1 MRKRKP
7 DSLVNPIAHAALA
20 ASTAARVA
28 LDAITEPDDDRHET
42 TYDAALEVMRSD
54 PAYALC
60 ALHDFAAE
68 LDIARIA
75 QDREQQVE
83 HLCAVRAAGV
93 AVAMHLIDQ
102 AAAAYGGDHA
112 ALINAALQLEA
123 DRPGPGDASQSRGR
137 RRRRVARGG

>member
-68 LDIARIA
+68 LDIA
-75 QDREQQVE
+75 QDRERQVE

-112 ALINAALQLEA
+112 ALTNAALQLEEN
-123 DRPGPGDASQSRGR
+123 RPGPGDASQGRG
-137 RRRRVARGG
+137 

>member
-1 MRKRKP
+1 MHKP
-7 DSLVNPIAHAALA
+7 KPEPQLNPIAHAALA

-28 LDAITEPDDDRHET
+28 LDAIADDDGHET
-42 TYDAALEVMRSD
+42 TYDAALAVMRSD

-60 ALHDFAAE
+60 ALHDYAAE

-75 QDREQQVE
+75 GDREQQVD

-102 AAAAYGGDHA
+102 AAAYGGDHA
-112 ALINAALQLEA
+112 ALINAGLELED
-123 DRPGPGDASQSRGR
+123 DRSGPDDASQGGG
-137 RRRRVARGG
+137 RRRRVARGR